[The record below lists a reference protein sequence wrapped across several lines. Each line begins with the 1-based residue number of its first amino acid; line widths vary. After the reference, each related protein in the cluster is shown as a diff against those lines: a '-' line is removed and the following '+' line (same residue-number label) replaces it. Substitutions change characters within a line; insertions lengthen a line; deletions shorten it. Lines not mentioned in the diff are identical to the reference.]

1 MFLKPSTYI
10 IRENVNSEFSTIT
23 ILRVAIYSN
32 LFYKKYFETGMQMD
46 FYHQFQYAIRLTNL
60 IPFIKI
66 HARRY
71 EMIIQNPCSE
81 GFDEGF
87 V

>member
-1 MFLKPSTYI
+1 MH
-10 IRENVNSEFSTIT
+10 
-23 ILRVAIYSN
+23 
-32 LFYKKYFETGMQMD
+32 MD
-46 FYHQFQYAIRLTNL
+46 LYHQFQYAVRLANL

-66 HARRY
+66 QARRY

-87 V
+87 N